1 REGHRERRRVVSH
14 GIRAVGDV
22 DLKNGSLWVRR
33 TISAYVNV
41 VESTK
46 GRHKDRIPLVESHG
60 ISPLGR

>member
-1 REGHRERRRVVSH
+1 MSH